1 MGSLAGL
8 LKARGIHVTGSD
20 ERIYPPMSTAL
31 EELAIPVFEGF
42 SADHLTQL
50 PAGRPDWVV
59 IGNAIRA
66 DNPEARAAIDGGYV
80 YKSFPDALFELAL
93 AFKHP
98 VVVSGTHG
106 KTTTTSLV
114 AFLLRA
120 GHLDPSMLV
129 GGISLDFNGSFC
141 EGSGDYFVVEGDEY
155 DTAFFDKT
163 PKFLHYH
170 PQTLVLTSIEFDHA
184 DIYRDL
190 AHVRQAFSKLVSE
203 MPPDAT
209 IVACWDDRNVRE
221 VVSGAECRVISYST
235 GDAEGACWHAREI
248 RAHSDGTEFRVEAPQ
263 GRASVRLPLHGEFNV
278 ANALGALATVVE
290 LGVSLG
296 EAAASL
302 YGFQGIKRR
311 QELRAEVAGVS
322 IFDDFAHHP
331 TAVRGSIAA
340 LRSRYPG
347 RRIVAVFEAR
357 TNTSRRRVFQE
368 AYGDALAGADL
379 VVLPRV
385 DEAPIYSATGEVTE
399 FLAVDDLVSD
409 LRSRGVDARAE
420 DDVEGIVQS
429 LALACRPEDVILVMS
444 NGSFGNIW
452 ERLEDALSV

>member
-1 MGSLAGL
+1 
-8 LKARGIHVTGSD
+8 
-20 ERIYPPMSTAL
+20 
-31 EELAIPVFEGF
+31 
-42 SADHLTQL
+42 
-50 PAGRPDWVV
+50 
-59 IGNAIRA
+59 
-66 DNPEARAAIDGGYV
+66 
-80 YKSFPDALFELAL
+80 
-93 AFKHP
+93 
-98 VVVSGTHG
+98 
-106 KTTTTSLV
+106 
-114 AFLLRA
+114 
-120 GHLDPSMLV
+120 
-129 GGISLDFNGSFC
+129 
-141 EGSGDYFVVEGDEY
+141 
-155 DTAFFDKT
+155 
-163 PKFLHYH
+163 
-170 PQTLVLTSIEFDHA
+170 
-184 DIYRDL
+184 
-190 AHVRQAFSKLVSE
+190 
-203 MPPDAT
+203 
-209 IVACWDDRNVRE
+209 
-221 VVSGAECRVISYST
+221 
-235 GDAEGACWHAREI
+235 
-248 RAHSDGTEFRVEAPQ
+248 
-263 GRASVRLPLHGEFNV
+263 
-278 ANALGALATVVE
+278 VVE
-290 LGVSLG
+290 LGVSLD

-302 YGFQGIKRR
+302 YGFRGIKRR

-429 LALACRPEDVILVMS
+429 LALACRPGDVILVMS
-444 NGSFGNIW
+444 NGSFENIW